1 MTTYLT
7 LTDYLE
13 KTLKAKRPTEF
24 KKLLKIQSELVQYEI
39 DLEHAKRI
47 ITERNNLIADLSN
60 ELSHLKDLNN
70 KLMVDIS
77 KEKNNVLELRKQN
90 DNLKQQNEELKQG
103 L

>member
-47 ITERNNLIADLSN
+47 ITERNSLISNLSN

-77 KEKNNVLELRKQN
+77 KKKNNVLELRKQN
-90 DNLKQQNEELKQG
+90 DNLKQG

>member
-7 LTDYLE
+7 LTNYLE

-47 ITERNNLIADLSN
+47 ITERNNLISNLSN

-70 KLMVDIS
+70 KLIVDIS
-77 KEKNNVLELRKQN
+77 KEKDNALELRKQN
-90 DNLKQQNEELKQG
+90 DTLKQG

>member
-47 ITERNNLIADLSN
+47 ITERNDLISNLSN
-60 ELSHLKDLNN
+60 ELSHLKNLNN

-77 KEKNNVLELRKQN
+77 KKKNNVLELRKQN
-90 DNLKQQNEELKQG
+90 DNLKQG

>member
-77 KEKNNVLELRKQN
+77 KKKNNVLELRKQN
-90 DNLKQQNEELKQG
+90 DNLKQG

>member
-47 ITERNNLIADLSN
+47 ITERNNLISDLSN

-70 KLMVDIS
+70 KLIVDIS
-77 KEKNNVLELRKQN
+77 KEKDNALELRKQN
-90 DNLKQQNEELKQG
+90 DTLKQG

>member
-24 KKLLKIQSELVQYEI
+24 KKLLKIQTELVQYEI

-47 ITERNNLIADLSN
+47 ITERNNLISDLSN
-60 ELSHLKDLNN
+60 ELNRLKDLNN
-70 KLMVDIS
+70 KLIVDIS
-77 KEKNNVLELRKQN
+77 KEKDNALELRKQN

>member
-7 LTDYLE
+7 LTNYLE

-47 ITERNNLIADLSN
+47 ITERNNLISNLSN
-60 ELSHLKDLNN
+60 ELSHLKGLNN
-70 KLMVDIS
+70 KLIVDIS
-77 KEKNNVLELRKQN
+77 KEKDNALELRKQN
-90 DNLKQQNEELKQG
+90 DTLKQG

>member
-47 ITERNNLIADLSN
+47 ITERNNLISNLSN
-60 ELSHLKDLNN
+60 ELSHLKDLTN

-90 DNLKQQNEELKQG
+90 DNLKQG

>member
-47 ITERNNLIADLSN
+47 ITERNNLISNLSN

-70 KLMVDIS
+70 KLIVDIS
-77 KEKNNVLELRKQN
+77 KEKDNALELRKQN
-90 DNLKQQNEELKQG
+90 DTLKQG

>member
-7 LTDYLE
+7 LTNYLE

-47 ITERNNLIADLSN
+47 ITERNNLISNLSN

-70 KLMVDIS
+70 KLIVDIS

-90 DNLKQQNEELKQG
+90 DNLKQG

>member
-47 ITERNNLIADLSN
+47 ITERNNLISDLSN
-60 ELSHLKDLNN
+60 ELSHLKNLNN
-70 KLMVDIS
+70 KLIVDIS
-77 KEKNNVLELRKQN
+77 KEKDNALELRKQN
-90 DNLKQQNEELKQG
+90 DNLKQG

>member
-47 ITERNNLIADLSN
+47 ITERNNLISNLSN
-60 ELSHLKDLNN
+60 KLSHLKDLNN

-90 DNLKQQNEELKQG
+90 DNLKQG

>member
-47 ITERNNLIADLSN
+47 ITERNNLISNLSN

-90 DNLKQQNEELKQG
+90 DNLKQG

>member
-47 ITERNNLIADLSN
+47 ITERNNLISNLSN

-70 KLMVDIS
+70 KLIVDIG
-77 KEKNNVLELRKQN
+77 KEKDNALELRKQN